1 MGQLE
6 ELEAKLGVT
15 FRQRGLLE
23 LALVH
28 SSYINEFP
36 GIVPESNERL
46 EFLGDALLGLVMAH
60 ELYQRYPGRSEG
72 ELTSLRSALVQ
83 DEALARAARSLDLG
97 RHLVMGR
104 GEEASGG
111 RERPSNLSGA
121 FEALVGALLLDQGY
135 EPARAFVLRALG
147 REIAEVGQRGAL
159 QNPKSALQEA
169 LQGRKQPP
177 PSYRIVEV
185 SGKDHARTFTAE
197 VLVSGQVMGRGT
209 GRRKIDAEQEAA
221 REALKALGYVLT

>member
-6 ELEAKLGVT
+6 ELEAKLGVPC
-15 FRQRGLLE
+15 RQRGLLE

-28 SSYINEFP
+28 SSYLNEFP

-46 EFLGDALLGLVMAH
+46 EFLGDALLGLVIAH

-83 DEALARAARSLDLG
+83 DDALARVAKSLHLG
-97 RHLVMGR
+97 PHLVMGR
-104 GEEASGG
+104 GEEARGG
-111 RERPSNLSGA
+111 RERPSNLAGA
-121 FEALVGALLLDQGY
+121 FEALVGALFLDQGY
-135 EPARAFVLRALG
+135 DVARAFIVRALE
-147 REIAEVGQRGAL
+147 REIAETSQRRVL
-159 QNPKSALQEA
+159 KDPKSALQEA
-169 LQGRKQPP
+169 LHSRKLPL
-177 PSYRIVEV
+177 PSYRIVEI

-197 VLVSGQVMGRGT
+197 VVVSGQVMGRGT

-221 REALKALGYVLT
+221 REALKALGYEVA